1 LGCRRNLGGIFA
13 LAPAQRS
20 QIFRGQAPKWKDARV
35 CRSSPLPQARPLRA
49 QPPRVNRYFRTRVNM
64 GLPPPTADAARA
76 GLRRV
81 WRNAEARRRSGTF
94 AGSRHS
100 DGWRAK
106 NSRSPARDPKAIAT
120 PPSTTTSA
128 TRSPL
133 CQRQPTWQSGT
144 RTLSPRNAET
154 LSVKGQGQRHRAQH
168 IVAKRETLS
177 NSGARRSES
186 LSRFRQRATA
196 THSDVFSAYR
206 ASSVSH
212 PLTGNDTNGR
222 HCK

>member
-1 LGCRRNLGGIFA
+1 
-13 LAPAQRS
+13 
-20 QIFRGQAPKWKDARV
+20 V

-49 QPPRVNRYFRTRVNM
+49 QPPRVDRYFRTRVNM

-120 PPSTTTSA
+120 PPSTTTSG

-154 LSVKGQGQRHRAQH
+154 PSVKGQGQRHRAQH

-186 LSRFRQRATA
+186 LSRFRQSTTAADVWGALTRFRLGGADSDPWSRARRP
-196 THSDVFSAYR
+196 R
-206 ASSVSH
+206 AVETYDFHLGSSCAACPGTVA
-212 PLTGNDTNGR
+212 NGGGG
-222 HCK
+222 